1 MKQGCI
7 IFAYNGHID
16 YGSQA
21 VLAAGLVIKHLNIPV
36 SLITDQSTL
45 GKIGNPSIFEHVIIQ
60 ENKSANT
67 RNLHNGPDVITKI
80 DFNNTNRSSV
90 YKLTPY
96 DRTLVIDSDFLV
108 FSSRLTTYL
117 DCDQDFL
124 ICSSMQDLYPNRPGS
139 SVLLAPSSIPMLW
152 ATNMIFNKTKEVEIL
167 FNLIE
172 HIRDNWIYYS
182 ALYKF
187 NSARYRNDYAF
198 SIACHIMGGHGLDKF
213 YTELPAPILFTDKD
227 KLVKISEC
235 GSLTFLMSFNEG
247 RLAKTHG
254 QDIHMMNK
262 YDILDNIDQLTDL
275 SR

>member
-1 MKQGCI
+1 MKRPKPIQG
-7 IFAYNGHID
+7 
-16 YGSQA
+16 
-21 VLAAGLVIKHLNIPV
+21 IKKFV
-36 SLITDQSTL
+36 
-45 GKIGNPSIFEHVIIQ
+45 
-60 ENKSANT
+60 
-67 RNLHNGPDVITKI
+67 
-80 DFNNTNRSSV
+80 TNRRPAINEV
-90 YKLTPY
+90 VREPTAGG
-96 DRTLVIDSDFLV
+96 VV
-108 FSSRLTTYL
+108 FRRN
-117 DCDQDFL
+117 D
-124 ICSSMQDLYPNRPGS
+124 
-139 SVLLAPSSIPMLW
+139 
-152 ATNMIFNKTKEVEIL
+152 KTKEVEIL

-262 YDILDNIDQLTDL
+262 YDILDNIDELMEL